1 MVRATALVAI
11 HGTDG
16 SMIYSFPAF
25 KRQGFDAF
33 ASANS
38 DQVQLR
44 GHVRQNGPPN
54 AEKNFK
60 STYLGVFRSQESRSQ
75 LPVPMSIAVHKEGIL

>member
-33 ASANS
+33 ALANS

-54 AEKNFK
+54 AEKK
-60 STYLGVFRSQESRSQ
+60 SRVHILESFVVKNQDRSFRFPCQ
-75 LPVPMSIAVHKEGIL
+75 